1 MSKQIGSVLA
11 RTFREVCEDSN
22 TRVKADYSK
31 VSTEEIKKIEDL
43 LKKVDRDNF
52 DFEVELKKLFEI
64 AEE

>member
-11 RTFREVCEDSN
+11 RTFREICEDSN

-43 LKKVDRDNF
+43 LKKVDKDNF
-52 DFEVELKKLFEI
+52 NLEIELKKLFEI
-64 AEE
+64 NEE